1 MEHSS
6 RTWSL
11 SAESRKRTRAKACTG
26 HGSWVTRQKGPL
38 STAEACGGVAG
49 AAILASA
56 MPESVVFNH
65 TNKKPARVNEHS
77 LTYEV
82 NFFL

>member
-11 SAESRKRTRAKACTG
+11 SAESRKRTHAKACTG

-49 AAILASA
+49 AAILA
-56 MPESVVFNH
+56 FRD
-65 TNKKPARVNEHS
+65 ARKRGVQSHEQETGASERAQLN
-77 LTYEV
+77 LRG
-82 NFFL
+82 